1 MEPNHD
7 DMLANAV
14 RQMVQAVCETLR
26 TPQEPQRGLF
36 ETLSPDA
43 IAKSQT
49 QDPAMSL
56 DPERLESPIIERIRT
71 EIEEVMWEE
80 LALYSNPRV
89 QAEIAM
95 HRPLALHVF
104 QTLAEHPD
112 YLVRWSLVLNPHLPS
127 ALLPVL
133 AKDPVDFVRREVAR
147 HLDTDCETLD
157 RLAHDPILLVRLA
170 VAANAR
176 TEWTTLKGLRWSV
189 FPGMWRAVTN
199 HPNNPDRPRDRDW
212 FFRRRSMNPQRFDIK
227 PAQLPKRFPAT

>member
-1 MEPNHD
+1 MEANHD

-14 RQMVQAVCETLR
+14 RQMVEAVCETLR
-26 TPQEPQRGLF
+26 TPPQPQRGLF
-36 ETLSPDA
+36 ETLSGADIP
-43 IAKSQT
+43 KGPMR
-49 QDPAMSL
+49 DPSVSL
-56 DPERLESPIIERIRT
+56 DPEGPESPIIERAWV
-71 EIEEVMWEE
+71 EVEAVLWEQ
-80 LALYSNPRV
+80 LALHSNPRV
-89 QAEIAM
+89 QAEVAM
-95 HRPLALHVF
+95 HQPLALHVF
-104 QTLAEHPD
+104 QKLAEHPD

-147 HLDTDCETLD
+147 HPDTDCETLD

-212 FFRRRSMNPQRFDIK
+212 FFRRRSMNPRRFGIK
-227 PAQLPKRFPAT
+227 HT